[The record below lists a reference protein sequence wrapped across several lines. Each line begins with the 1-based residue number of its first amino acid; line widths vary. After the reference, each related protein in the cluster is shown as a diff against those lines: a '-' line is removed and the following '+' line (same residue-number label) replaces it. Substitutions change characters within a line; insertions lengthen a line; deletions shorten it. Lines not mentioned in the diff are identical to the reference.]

1 MVMMIVNAIKNF
13 IVFLVI
19 LAFVSAVV
27 FFLGFKGDTTQLPSL
42 FGFSFEDKN
51 LVEAT
56 TTTDVLYNEF
66 NQRLNDV
73 QSITLNTDLFTGSS
87 TNGFQK
93 LKSFGV
99 REATSLDLGISN
111 PFGKLD
117 DQVIIPSK
125 R

>member
-1 MVMMIVNAIKNF
+1 MMILNAIKNF

-19 LAFVSAVV
+19 LVFIAAVV
-27 FFLGFKGDTTQLPSL
+27 FFLGFRGDATKLPSWL
-42 FGFSFEDKN
+42 GFAQDEKS
-51 LVEAT
+51 LVVAT

-66 NQRLNDV
+66 NQRLNDI
-73 QSITLNTDLFTGSS
+73 QSISLNVDLFTSSS

-99 REATSLDLGISN
+99 KEPTFLDFGVNN

-117 DQVIIPSK
+117 DTVIPK
-125 R
+125 K